1 MKLKNKILL
10 GYGLSLALI
19 IAVGSWGITNLRR
32 LGKASEAILKENYN
46 SILAAEN
53 TIEALERQDSAILL
67 FLLENRDRGSQQ
79 FQNNQI
85 EFLKWLGRAEGN
97 ITISGEAEI
106 INSIEDAY
114 QDYLRAFSTLQQQN
128 NPTTEEYYETIVPIF
143 EQIYDRSTRLRN
155 VNQSAMEAASAN
167 AQQISSQAIW
177 SMAIAGATAAGIGLG
192 FSLLLTR
199 RIVRPL
205 TEMTTATEKIASG
218 DYDIA
223 LQVKSKDELGMLARE
238 ITTMSQKLKAF
249 RDLNVGKVI
258 VEKQRSDAI
267 VQSIADGII
276 VVDSELKIIA
286 INPIAANIANVTSM
300 LATNNH
306 FLDVFSDR
314 ALYEHLKHTAQT
326 GKSPQL
332 EDDILA
338 VERDKRI
345 QYYKFAITPVVT
357 EAEKVVG
364 AILLLQDVTKLK
376 ELDNLKSEF
385 VATASHELRTPLT
398 GMAMSLN
405 LLAEIAEDKLSES
418 ESELL
423 DTAVEDVERLRGL
436 VNDLLDL
443 SKIESGKLELDFVD
457 VGVNFLLDKAV
468 SALNIQAEQNQVTLS
483 KQPLSEDIKIKAD
496 ANKIIWVLTNLI
508 ANALRYSD
516 PGGEIKIGA
525 TSRNSWVEIY
535 VADRGAGIPI
545 EYQGKIFDKFV
556 QVETEKDVGGSG
568 LGLAICKEMVQAH
581 GTVDNAVEAMKLGAG
596 DFLQKPF
603 TPKQLR
609 NLVDNV
615 LETESLSEYK
625 ASLKSAINFA
635 RQRDFSSAIAQTKKA
650 IGSNPSNPDVFDFLG
665 QLQETLGD
673 FDSAIKNYRVA
684 ISLDPT
690 YQPAKDHLDRATS
703 NSNSA
708 RPKL

>member
-10 GYGLSLALI
+10 GYGLSLALVVL
-19 IAVGSWGITNLRR
+19 VGGWGITNLRR
-32 LGKASEAILKENYN
+32 LGKASNAILKENYN

-97 ITISGEAEI
+97 ITIPGEAEI
-106 INSIEDAY
+106 ITGIESAY
-114 QDYLRAFSTLQQQN
+114 QDYLRAFSELQQQD

-143 EQIYDRSTRLRN
+143 EQIYDRSDRLRN
-155 VNQSAMEAASAN
+155 INQSAMEAASAN

-199 RIVRPL
+199 RIVHPL
-205 TEMTTATEKIASG
+205 AEMTTATEKIASG

-314 ALYEHLKHTAQT
+314 TLYQHLRHTAET
-326 GKSPQL
+326 GKSPQI
-332 EDDILA
+332 EDDILT
-338 VERDKRI
+338 VEREQGI

-357 EAEKVVG
+357 EAEEVVG

-405 LLAEIAEDKLSES
+405 LLAETTEDKLSES
-418 ESELL
+418 ESELI

-457 VGVNFLLDKAV
+457 VAVNFLLDKAV
-468 SALNIQAEQNQVTLS
+468 SALNIQAEQNQVTLIE
-483 KQPLSEDIKIKAD
+483 QALSEDIKIKAD

-516 PGGEIKIGA
+516 LGGEIKIGA
-525 TSRNSWVEIY
+525 TSRSSWIEIY
-535 VADRGAGIPI
+535 VADRGAGIPT

-581 GTVDNAVEAMKLGAG
+581 GGRIWVDSTVGEGST
-596 DFLQKPF
+596 F
-603 TPKQLR
+603 TFTVPKSH
-609 NLVDNV
+609 
-615 LETESLSEYK
+615 T
-625 ASLKSAINFA
+625 
-635 RQRDFSSAIAQTKKA
+635 
-650 IGSNPSNPDVFDFLG
+650 
-665 QLQETLGD
+665 
-673 FDSAIKNYRVA
+673 
-684 ISLDPT
+684 
-690 YQPAKDHLDRATS
+690 
-703 NSNSA
+703 
-708 RPKL
+708 

>member
-1 MKLKNKILL
+1 MKLKNKILS
-10 GYGLSLALI
+10 GYGLSLALVVL
-19 IAVGSWGITNLRR
+19 VGGWGITNLRR

-53 TIEALERQDSAILL
+53 TIEALERQDSAVLL

-97 ITISGEAEI
+97 ITIPGEAEI
-106 INSIEDAY
+106 VASIEDDY
-114 QDYLRAFSTLQQQN
+114 QDYLTAFFGLQQQN
-128 NPTTEEYYETIVPIF
+128 NPTTEDYYQTIVPIF
-143 EQIYDRSTRLRN
+143 EQIRDKSDRLRN
-155 VNQSAMEAASAN
+155 INQSAMEAASEN
-167 AQQISSQAIW
+167 AQQISERAIL

-199 RIVRPL
+199 RIVHPL
-205 TEMTTATEKIASG
+205 AEMTTATEKIASG

-223 LQVKSKDELGMLARE
+223 LQVKSEDELGMLARE

-314 ALYEHLKHTAQT
+314 TLYQHLRHTAET
-326 GKSPQL
+326 GKSPQI
-332 EDDILA
+332 EDDILT
-338 VERDKRI
+338 VDREQRI

-405 LLAEIAEDKLSES
+405 LLAETTEGKLSES
-418 ESELL
+418 ESELI

-457 VGVNFLLDKAV
+457 VEVNFLLDKAV
-468 SALNIQAEQNQVTLS
+468 SALNIQAEQNRVTLV
-483 KQPLSEDIKIKAD
+483 KQPLSKDIKIKAD

-516 PGGEIKIGA
+516 PEGEIKIGA
-525 TSRNSWVEIY
+525 TSRSSWIEIY

-581 GTVDNAVEAMKLGAG
+581 GGRIWVDSTVGEGST
-596 DFLQKPF
+596 F
-603 TPKQLR
+603 TFT
-609 NLVDNV
+609 V
-615 LETESLSEYK
+615 
-625 ASLKSAINFA
+625 
-635 RQRDFSSAIAQTKKA
+635 
-650 IGSNPSNPDVFDFLG
+650 
-665 QLQETLGD
+665 
-673 FDSAIKNYRVA
+673 
-684 ISLDPT
+684 PT
-690 YQPAKDHLDRATS
+690 SHT
-703 NSNSA
+703 
-708 RPKL
+708 

>member
-1 MKLKNKILL
+1 MSTVERHEQSSKLNMKLKNKILL
-10 GYGLSLALI
+10 GYGLSLALVVL
-19 IAVGSWGITNLRR
+19 VGGWGITNLRR
-32 LGKASEAILKENYN
+32 LGKAGEAILKENYN

-97 ITISGEAEI
+97 VTIPGEAEI
-106 INSIEDAY
+106 IASIEAAY
-114 QDYLRAFSTLQQQN
+114 QDYLRAFFELQQQN

-143 EQIYDRSTRLRN
+143 EQIRDRSDRLRN
-155 VNQSAMEAASAN
+155 INQSAMEAASVN
-167 AQQISSQAIW
+167 ARQVSQQAMW

-205 TEMTTATEKIASG
+205 TEMTTATEKIARG
-218 DYDIA
+218 EYDIA

-314 ALYEHLKHTAQT
+314 TLYQYLRDTAET

-332 EDDILA
+332 EDDILT
-338 VERDKRI
+338 VERDRHT

-357 EAEKVVG
+357 ELEEVVG

-405 LLAEIAEDKLSES
+405 LLAETTESKLSES

-443 SKIESGKLELDFVD
+443 SKIESG
-457 VGVNFLLDKAV
+457 N
-468 SALNIQAEQNQVTLS
+468 
-483 KQPLSEDIKIKAD
+483 
-496 ANKIIWVLTNLI
+496 
-508 ANALRYSD
+508 
-516 PGGEIKIGA
+516 
-525 TSRNSWVEIY
+525 
-535 VADRGAGIPI
+535 
-545 EYQGKIFDKFV
+545 
-556 QVETEKDVGGSG
+556 
-568 LGLAICKEMVQAH
+568 
-581 GTVDNAVEAMKLGAG
+581 
-596 DFLQKPF
+596 
-603 TPKQLR
+603 
-609 NLVDNV
+609 
-615 LETESLSEYK
+615 
-625 ASLKSAINFA
+625 
-635 RQRDFSSAIAQTKKA
+635 
-650 IGSNPSNPDVFDFLG
+650 
-665 QLQETLGD
+665 
-673 FDSAIKNYRVA
+673 
-684 ISLDPT
+684 
-690 YQPAKDHLDRATS
+690 
-703 NSNSA
+703 
-708 RPKL
+708 

>member
-19 IAVGSWGITNLRR
+19 LAVGGWGITNLRR
-32 LGKASEAILKENYN
+32 LGRASEAILKENYN

-53 TIEALERQDSAILL
+53 TIDALERQDSAILL
-67 FLLENRDRGSQQ
+67 FLLENRVRGSQQ

-97 ITISGEAEI
+97 ITIPGEAEI
-106 INSIEDAY
+106 VASIESAY
-114 QDYLRAFSTLQQQN
+114 QDYLSAFAQIQQQDN
-128 NPTTEEYYETIVPIF
+128 VTTEDYYQTIVPIF
-143 EQIYDRSTRLRN
+143 GQIRNRSERLRN
-155 VNQSAMEAASAN
+155 INQSAMEAASAN
-167 AQQISSQAIW
+167 AQQVAGRAIL
-177 SMAIAGATAAGIGLG
+177 SMEIAGITAAAMGLG

-199 RIVRPL
+199 RIVKPL
-205 TEMTTATEKIASG
+205 TEMTTATGKIAQG
-218 DYDIA
+218 EYDIA
-223 LQVKSKDELGMLARE
+223 LQVKSEDELGILARE

-306 FLDVFSDR
+306 FLDVFDNR
-314 ALYEHLKHTAQT
+314 QLYQHLRDTAET
-326 GKSPQL
+326 GKVPRLDS
-332 EDDILA
+332 DILTIDR
-338 VERDKRI
+338 EPKTE
-345 QYYKFAITPVVT
+345 YYKFAITPVVT
-357 EAEKVVG
+357 EAKEVVG

-405 LLAEIAEDKLSES
+405 LLVETTESKLSES

-423 DTAVEDVERLRGL
+423 ESAVEDVDRLRGL

-443 SKIESGKLELDFVD
+443 SKIESGKLNLDFVD
-457 VGVNFLLDKAV
+457 VKVNFLLDKAV
-468 SALNIQAEQNQVTLS
+468 SALEIQAEQNQVTLVR
-483 KQPLSEDIKIKAD
+483 QFLSEDININAD

-516 PGGEIKIGA
+516 SGGEIKIGA
-525 TSRNSWVEIY
+525 TSKNSWVEIY
-535 VADRGAGIPI
+535 VADRGAGIPL
-545 EYQGKIFDKFV
+545 EYQSKIFDKFV

-568 LGLAICKEMVQAH
+568 LGLAICKEMVRAH
-581 GTVDNAVEAMKLGAG
+581 GGRIWVDSTVGEGST
-596 DFLQKPF
+596 F
-603 TPKQLR
+603 TFTIP
-609 NLVDNV
+609 
-615 LETESLSEYK
+615 
-625 ASLKSAINFA
+625 
-635 RQRDFSSAIAQTKKA
+635 
-650 IGSNPSNPDVFDFLG
+650 
-665 QLQETLGD
+665 
-673 FDSAIKNYRVA
+673 
-684 ISLDPT
+684 IS
-690 YQPAKDHLDRATS
+690 RA
-703 NSNSA
+703 
-708 RPKL
+708 

>member
-1 MKLKNKILL
+1 MKLKSKILL
-10 GYGLSLALI
+10 GYGLSLGLI
-19 IAVGSWGITNLRR
+19 LLVGGWGISSLRR
-32 LGKASEAILKENYN
+32 LGKASDAILRENYN
-46 SILAAEN
+46 SIVAAEN

-97 ITISGEAEI
+97 ITIQGEAEI
-106 INSIEDAY
+106 VASIESAY
-114 QDYLRAFSTLQQQN
+114 QDYLNAFAQMQRDGNVST
-128 NPTTEEYYETIVPIF
+128 EDYYQTIVPIF
-143 EQIYDRSTRLRN
+143 EQIRDRSNRLRN
-155 VNQSAMEAASAN
+155 INQQAMEAASVN
-167 AQQISSQAIW
+167 AQQIANRAVW

-205 TEMTTATEKIASG
+205 SDMTTATEKIASG
-218 DYDIA
+218 EYDIA
-223 LQVKSKDELGMLARE
+223 LQVKSEDELGILARE

-276 VVDSELKIIA
+276 VVDSELRIIA
-286 INPIAANIANVTSM
+286 INPIAADIANVKSM

-314 ALYEHLKHTAQT
+314 TLYKHLRHTAET
-326 GKSPQL
+326 GKPPQL
-332 EDDILA
+332 EDDILT
-338 VERDKRI
+338 VERDKHT

-357 EAEKVVG
+357 ETEATVG

-398 GMAMSLN
+398 GMSMSLN
-405 LLAEIAEDKLSES
+405 LLAETTEGKLSES
-418 ESELL
+418 ESELIEA
-423 DTAVEDVERLRGL
+423 AVEDVERLRSL

-443 SKIESGKLELDFVD
+443 SKIESGKLNLDFVD
-457 VGVNFLLDKAV
+457 VKVNFLLDKAV
-468 SALNIQAEQNQVTLS
+468 SALNIQAEQNQVSLIE
-483 KQPLSEDIKIKAD
+483 QPLSEDITIKAD

-516 PGGEIKIGA
+516 PGSDLNIGA
-525 TSRNSWVEIY
+525 TLRNSWVEIY
-535 VADRGAGIPI
+535 VADRGAGIPL
-545 EYQGKIFDKFV
+545 EYQSKIFDKFV

-581 GTVDNAVEAMKLGAG
+581 GGRIWVDSTVGQG
-596 DFLQKPF
+596 STF
-603 TPKQLR
+603 TFTVP
-609 NLVDNV
+609 
-615 LETESLSEYK
+615 T
-625 ASLKSAINFA
+625 
-635 RQRDFSSAIAQTKKA
+635 SS
-650 IGSNPSNPDVFDFLG
+650 SN
-665 QLQETLGD
+665 
-673 FDSAIKNYRVA
+673 
-684 ISLDPT
+684 
-690 YQPAKDHLDRATS
+690 
-703 NSNSA
+703 
-708 RPKL
+708 

>member
-1 MKLKNKILL
+1 MKLKRKILL
-10 GYGLSLALI
+10 GYSLSLALVVL
-19 IAVGSWGITNLRR
+19 VGSWGIANLRR

-67 FLLENRDRGSQQ
+67 FLLENQDRGSQQ

-97 ITISGEAEI
+97 ITIPGEAEI
-106 INSIEDAY
+106 IASIESAY
-114 QDYLRAFSTLQQQN
+114 QDYLRAFSEIEQQSN
-128 NPTTEEYYETIVPIF
+128 ATTEDYYETILPIF
-143 EQIYDRSTRLRN
+143 EQIRDRSNQLRN
-155 VNQSAMEAASAN
+155 INQSAMEAASAN
-167 AQQISSQAIW
+167 AQQVSSQAVW

-199 RIVRPL
+199 RIVQPL
-205 TEMTTATEKIASG
+205 SKMTAATEKIARG
-218 DYDIA
+218 EYNIA

-238 ITTMSQKLKAF
+238 ITTMSQKLKTF

-286 INPIAANIANVTSM
+286 INPIAANIANVKSM

-306 FLDVFSDR
+306 FLDVFDNR
-314 ALYEHLKHTAQT
+314 TLYQHLRQTAET

-332 EDDILA
+332 EDDILT
-338 VERDKRI
+338 VEREQPI

-357 EAEKVVG
+357 EAEQVVG

-405 LLAEIAEDKLSES
+405 LLAETTEGKLSES
-418 ESELL
+418 ESELI

-457 VGVNFLLDKAV
+457 VEVNFLLDKAV
-468 SALNIQAEQNQVTLS
+468 SALNIQAEQNQVTLV
-483 KQPLSEDIKIKAD
+483 KQLLSEDIKVKAD

-516 PGGEIKIGA
+516 PEGEIKIGA
-525 TSRNSWVEIY
+525 TYRNSWIEIY
-535 VADRGAGIPI
+535 IADRGAGIPV
-545 EYQGKIFDKFV
+545 EYQSKIFDKFV

-581 GTVDNAVEAMKLGAG
+581 GGRIWVDSTVGEGST
-596 DFLQKPF
+596 F
-603 TPKQLR
+603 TFTVPKSH
-609 NLVDNV
+609 
-615 LETESLSEYK
+615 T
-625 ASLKSAINFA
+625 
-635 RQRDFSSAIAQTKKA
+635 
-650 IGSNPSNPDVFDFLG
+650 
-665 QLQETLGD
+665 
-673 FDSAIKNYRVA
+673 
-684 ISLDPT
+684 
-690 YQPAKDHLDRATS
+690 
-703 NSNSA
+703 
-708 RPKL
+708 

>member
-1 MKLKNKILL
+1 MNLRSKILL
-10 GYGLSLALI
+10 GYGLSLALVVL
-19 IAVGSWGITNLRR
+19 VGGWGITNLRR

-53 TIEALERQDSAILL
+53 TIDALERQDSAILL

-97 ITISGEAEI
+97 ITIPGEAEI
-106 INSIEDAY
+106 VASIESAY
-114 QDYLRAFSTLQQQN
+114 QNYLTAFFRLQQQN
-128 NPTTEEYYETIVPIF
+128 NPSTEDYYETIVPIV
-143 EQIYDRSTRLRN
+143 EQIRDRSDRLRN
-155 VNQSAMEAASAN
+155 INQQAMEAASAN
-167 AQQISSQAIW
+167 AQQISNQAIW

-205 TEMTTATEKIASG
+205 TQMTTATEKIASG
-218 DYDIA
+218 EYDIA

-258 VEKQRSDAI
+258 VEKQRSEAI

-286 INPIAANIANVTSM
+286 INPMAADIANVKSM

-314 ALYEHLKHTAQT
+314 NLYQHLRHTAET
-326 GKSPQL
+326 GKPPQL
-332 EDDILA
+332 EDDILT
-338 VERDKRI
+338 VERDKHI

-357 EAEKVVG
+357 EAEEVVG

-443 SKIESGKLELDFVD
+443 SKIESGKLKLDFVD
-457 VGVNFLLDKAV
+457 VRVNFLLDKAV
-468 SALNIQAEQNQVTLS
+468 SALNIQAEQNQVTLV
-483 KQPLSEDIKIKAD
+483 KQPLSEDIKIQVD

-535 VADRGAGIPI
+535 VADGGAGIPI
-545 EYQGKIFDKFV
+545 EYLGKIFDKFV

-581 GTVDNAVEAMKLGAG
+581 GGRIWVDSTVGEGST
-596 DFLQKPF
+596 F
-603 TPKQLR
+603 TFTVPKSY
-609 NLVDNV
+609 
-615 LETESLSEYK
+615 T
-625 ASLKSAINFA
+625 
-635 RQRDFSSAIAQTKKA
+635 
-650 IGSNPSNPDVFDFLG
+650 
-665 QLQETLGD
+665 
-673 FDSAIKNYRVA
+673 
-684 ISLDPT
+684 
-690 YQPAKDHLDRATS
+690 
-703 NSNSA
+703 
-708 RPKL
+708 

>member
-1 MKLKNKILL
+1 MKLKSKILL
-10 GYGLSLALI
+10 GYGLSLGLI
-19 IAVGSWGITNLRR
+19 LLVGGWGISSLRR
-32 LGKASEAILKENYN
+32 LGKASDAILRENYN
-46 SILAAEN
+46 SIVAAEN

-97 ITISGEAEI
+97 ITIQGEAEI
-106 INSIEDAY
+106 VASIESAY
-114 QDYLRAFSTLQQQN
+114 QDYLNAFAQMQRDGNVST
-128 NPTTEEYYETIVPIF
+128 EDYYQTIVPIF
-143 EQIYDRSTRLRN
+143 EQIRDRSNRLRN
-155 VNQSAMEAASAN
+155 INQQAMEAASVN
-167 AQQISSQAIW
+167 AQQIANRAVW

-199 RIVRPL
+199 RIARPL
-205 TEMTTATEKIASG
+205 SDMTTATEKIASG
-218 DYDIA
+218 EYDIA
-223 LQVKSKDELGMLARE
+223 LQVKSEDELGILARE

-276 VVDSELKIIA
+276 VVDSELRIIA
-286 INPIAANIANVTSM
+286 INPIAADIANVKSM

-314 ALYEHLKHTAQT
+314 TLYKHLRHTAET
-326 GKSPQL
+326 GKPPQL
-332 EDDILA
+332 EDDILT
-338 VERDKRI
+338 VERDKHT

-357 EAEKVVG
+357 ETEATVG

-398 GMAMSLN
+398 GMSMSLN
-405 LLAEIAEDKLSES
+405 LLAETTEGKLSES
-418 ESELL
+418 ESELIEA
-423 DTAVEDVERLRGL
+423 AVEDVERLRGL

-443 SKIESGKLELDFVD
+443 SKIESGKLNLDFVD
-457 VGVNFLLDKAV
+457 VKVNFLLDKAV
-468 SALNIQAEQNQVTLS
+468 SALNIQAEQNQVSLIE
-483 KQPLSEDIKIKAD
+483 QPLSEDITIKAD

-516 PGGEIKIGA
+516 PGSDLNIGA
-525 TSRNSWVEIY
+525 TLRNSWVEIY
-535 VADRGAGIPI
+535 VADRGAGIPL
-545 EYQGKIFDKFV
+545 EYQSKIFDKFV

-581 GTVDNAVEAMKLGAG
+581 GGRIWVDSTVGEGST
-596 DFLQKPF
+596 F
-603 TPKQLR
+603 TFTVP
-609 NLVDNV
+609 
-615 LETESLSEYK
+615 T
-625 ASLKSAINFA
+625 
-635 RQRDFSSAIAQTKKA
+635 SS
-650 IGSNPSNPDVFDFLG
+650 SN
-665 QLQETLGD
+665 
-673 FDSAIKNYRVA
+673 
-684 ISLDPT
+684 
-690 YQPAKDHLDRATS
+690 
-703 NSNSA
+703 
-708 RPKL
+708 

>member
-19 IAVGSWGITNLRR
+19 LAVGGWGLANLRR
-32 LGKASEAILKENYN
+32 LGRASDAILKENYN

-53 TIEALERQDSAILL
+53 TLDALERQDSAILL

-97 ITISGEAEI
+97 ITISGEAEVI
-106 INSIEDAY
+106 ASIQSAY
-114 QDYLRAFSTLQQQN
+114 QDYLNAFAQIQQQN
-128 NPTTEEYYETIVPIF
+128 NVTTEDYYQTIVPIF
-143 EQIYDRSTRLRN
+143 EQIRDRSERLRN
-155 VNQSAMEAASAN
+155 INQLAMEAASAN
-167 AQQISSQAIW
+167 AQQVASRAIL
-177 SMAIAGATAAGIGLG
+177 SMEIAGITAALMGLG

-205 TEMTTATEKIASG
+205 AEMTTATGKIAQG
-218 DYDIA
+218 EYDIA
-223 LQVKSKDELGMLARE
+223 LQVKSEDELGILARE

-286 INPIAANIANVTSM
+286 INPIAADIANVKSM

-306 FLDVFSDR
+306 FLDVFSGSAAEAEPHR
-314 ALYEHLKHTAQT
+314 TLYQHLRHTAET
-326 GKSPQL
+326 GKPPEL

-338 VERDKRI
+338 IERDKHT

-357 EAEKVVG
+357 ETEDIVG

-405 LLAEIAEDKLSES
+405 LLEEMTESKLSK
-418 ESELL
+418 SELEL
-423 DTAVEDVERLRGL
+423 LESAVEDVERLRGL

-443 SKIESGKLELDFVD
+443 SKIESGKLKLDFVD
-457 VGVNFLLDKAV
+457 VKVNFLLDKAV
-468 SALNIQAEQNQVTLS
+468 SALEIQAQQNQVTLVR
-483 KQPLSEDIKIKAD
+483 QFLSEDIAIKAD

-516 PGGEIKIGA
+516 PGSDLNIGA
-525 TSRNSWVEIY
+525 TLRNSWVEIY
-535 VADRGAGIPI
+535 VADRGAGIPL
-545 EYQGKIFDKFV
+545 EYQSKIFDKFV

-581 GTVDNAVEAMKLGAG
+581 GGRIWVDSTVGEGST
-596 DFLQKPF
+596 F
-603 TPKQLR
+603 TFTVP
-609 NLVDNV
+609 
-615 LETESLSEYK
+615 T
-625 ASLKSAINFA
+625 
-635 RQRDFSSAIAQTKKA
+635 SS
-650 IGSNPSNPDVFDFLG
+650 SN
-665 QLQETLGD
+665 
-673 FDSAIKNYRVA
+673 
-684 ISLDPT
+684 
-690 YQPAKDHLDRATS
+690 
-703 NSNSA
+703 
-708 RPKL
+708 

>member
-19 IAVGSWGITNLRR
+19 IAVGGWGITNLRR

-67 FLLENRDRGSQQ
+67 FLLENKDRGSQQ
-79 FQNNQI
+79 FRQNQI

-97 ITISGEAEI
+97 VTIPGEAEI
-106 INSIEDAY
+106 ITGIEEAY
-114 QDYLRAFSTLQQQN
+114 QDYLTAFFRLQQQN
-128 NPTTEEYYETIVPIF
+128 NPTTEEYYESIIPIF
-143 EQIYDRSTRLRN
+143 EQIRDRSNRLRN
-155 VNQSAMEAASAN
+155 VNQSAMQAASAN

-258 VEKQRSDAI
+258 VEKQRSEAI

-276 VVDSELKIIA
+276 VVDSDLKIIA
-286 INPIAANIANVTSM
+286 LNPIAANIANVTSM

-314 ALYEHLKHTAQT
+314 TLYEHLRHTAQT
-326 GKSPQL
+326 GKSPEL
-332 EDDILA
+332 EDDILT
-338 VERDKRI
+338 VEKDKRI

-468 SALNIQAEQNQVTLS
+468 SALNIQAEQNQITLS

-581 GTVDNAVEAMKLGAG
+581 GGRIWVDSTVGEGST
-596 DFLQKPF
+596 F
-603 TPKQLR
+603 TFTVPKSH
-609 NLVDNV
+609 
-615 LETESLSEYK
+615 T
-625 ASLKSAINFA
+625 
-635 RQRDFSSAIAQTKKA
+635 
-650 IGSNPSNPDVFDFLG
+650 
-665 QLQETLGD
+665 
-673 FDSAIKNYRVA
+673 
-684 ISLDPT
+684 
-690 YQPAKDHLDRATS
+690 
-703 NSNSA
+703 
-708 RPKL
+708 

>member
-10 GYGLSLALI
+10 GYGLSLALVVL
-19 IAVGSWGITNLRR
+19 VGGWGVTNLRR

-97 ITISGEAEI
+97 VTIPGEADI
-106 INSIEDAY
+106 IASIEDSY
-114 QDYLRAFSTLQQQN
+114 QNYLRAFARLQQQN
-128 NPTTEEYYETIVPIF
+128 NPTTEEYYETIIPIF
-143 EQIYDRSTRLRN
+143 EQIYERSTRLRN
-155 VNQSAMEAASAN
+155 INQSAMEAASAN
-167 AQQISSQAIW
+167 AQQVSNQAIW

-199 RIVRPL
+199 RIVHPL
-205 TEMTTATEKIASG
+205 AEMTTATEKIAKG
-218 DYDIA
+218 EYDIA
-223 LQVKSKDELGMLARE
+223 LRVKSKDELGTLARE
-238 ITTMSQKLKAF
+238 ITTMSHKLKAF

-276 VVDSELKIIA
+276 VVDRELKIIA
-286 INPIAANIANVTSM
+286 INSIAANIANVKSM

-306 FLDVFSDR
+306 FLDVFDNR
-314 ALYEHLKHTAQT
+314 TLYQHLRQTAET

-332 EDDILA
+332 EDDILTT
-338 VERDKRI
+338 KREQHI

-357 EAEKVVG
+357 EAEEVVG

-405 LLAEIAEDKLSES
+405 LLVETTEGKLSES
-418 ESELL
+418 ELELL
-423 DTAVEDVERLRGL
+423 DTAVEDVERLRSL

-443 SKIESGKLELDFVD
+443 SKIESGKLELNFVD

-468 SALNIQAEQNQVTLS
+468 SALNIQAEQKQVNLV
-483 KQPLSEDIKIKAD
+483 KQPLSEDIKINAD

-508 ANALRYSD
+508 ANALRYSES
-516 PGGEIKIGA
+516 GEEIKIGA
-525 TSRNSWVEIY
+525 ASRNSWMEIY
-535 VADRGAGIPI
+535 VADRGAGIPV

-581 GTVDNAVEAMKLGAG
+581 GGRIWVDSTVGEGST
-596 DFLQKPF
+596 F
-603 TPKQLR
+603 TFTVPKNR
-609 NLVDNV
+609 
-615 LETESLSEYK
+615 K
-625 ASLKSAINFA
+625 
-635 RQRDFSSAIAQTKKA
+635 
-650 IGSNPSNPDVFDFLG
+650 
-665 QLQETLGD
+665 
-673 FDSAIKNYRVA
+673 
-684 ISLDPT
+684 
-690 YQPAKDHLDRATS
+690 
-703 NSNSA
+703 
-708 RPKL
+708 

>member
-205 TEMTTATEKIASG
+205 TQMTTATEKIASG

-581 GTVDNAVEAMKLGAG
+581 GGRIWVDSTVGEGST
-596 DFLQKPF
+596 F
-603 TPKQLR
+603 TFTVPKSH
-609 NLVDNV
+609 
-615 LETESLSEYK
+615 T
-625 ASLKSAINFA
+625 
-635 RQRDFSSAIAQTKKA
+635 
-650 IGSNPSNPDVFDFLG
+650 
-665 QLQETLGD
+665 
-673 FDSAIKNYRVA
+673 
-684 ISLDPT
+684 
-690 YQPAKDHLDRATS
+690 
-703 NSNSA
+703 
-708 RPKL
+708 